1 MSIILVKYELN
12 CRKKK
17 AELTLACS
25 FTTTVN
31 FLSDQPRDRLGDGQ
45 PRGRPIEIGSIELWL
60 EGYGHPIHAK

>member
-1 MSIILVKYELN
+1 MSIISVKYELN

-25 FTTTVN
+25 FTTTVI
-31 FLSDQPRDRLGDGQ
+31 FLSDQPRDRLGDAVDL
-45 PRGRPIEIGSIELWL
+45 EIGSIELWL